1 MANNS
6 EMHAFNTLMDSKT
19 KSIFGKDYLDTAN
32 HECKHIRDMFKDW
45 DKHTY
50 SEDVFNNADIIGN
63 RKYIQQHVESY
74 ERNLKKHIS
83 KKFVSR

>member
-1 MANNS
+1 MSKNS
-6 EMHAFNTLMDSKT
+6 EMQAFTNLMDSKT
-19 KSIFGKDYLDTAN
+19 KNIFGSNYLDTDN

-45 DKHTY
+45 DKHIY
-50 SEDVFNNADIIGN
+50 SEEVFNAANITGN